1 MFRFLV
7 IGGAILFLVLTF
19 GGRFLRLPTW
29 RIGSAMGS
37 LFAFAGAGYF
47 MVREIW
53 PVAIV
58 LAVLGVWM
66 AVSARFPRA
75 SPRAAPRPRRPDPPA
90 PRGAMPLTQARSI
103 LGVEESASRAEI
115 QAAYTR
121 LMKRAH
127 PDKGGSEGLAAQL
140 NAARDRLLKG

>member
-1 MFRFLV
+1 
-7 IGGAILFLVLTF
+7 
-19 GGRFLRLPTW
+19 
-29 RIGSAMGS
+29 
-37 LFAFAGAGYF
+37 
-47 MVREIW
+47 
-53 PVAIV
+53 
-58 LAVLGVWM
+58 
-66 AVSARFPRA
+66 
-75 SPRAAPRPRRPDPPA
+75 
-90 PRGAMPLTQARSI
+90 MPLTQARSI